1 MSVISAFSFA
11 AISTQQT
18 PKTANEQPQQAA
30 GRAQFSSFEQLIA
43 SLAGGLSAGLNLD
56 ASKNES
62 SGLTSVSSVAG
73 ANSPA
78 NSDKSADEF
87 MNKLLAALQFLQETP
102 DSKPPRPR
110 HHYQGNDASQQ
121 AASAQ
126 AVPAAS
132 AVDSSAASDVAVSA
146 PVASI

>member
-1 MSVISAFSFA
+1 MSTISAFSFA

-30 GRAQFSSFEQLIA
+30 GQAQSSSFEQLIA

-56 ASKNES
+56 ASKNDS
-62 SGLTSVSSVAG
+62 AGLTSVSSVAG
-73 ANSPA
+73 ANSPT
-78 NSDKSADEF
+78 NSDKSADDF

-102 DSKPPRPR
+102 DSKPLRP
-110 HHYQGNDASQQ
+110 HHHSQDNDAAQQ
-121 AASAQ
+121 AAAAQ
-126 AVPAAS
+126 AAPAAS
-132 AVDSSAASDVAVSA
+132 AVDSSVAGDAGVSA